1 MKHCRGVRGS
11 EGYAIPDAGWPGYAK
26 QFLKDATYSHEHAH
40 LYLSIYRSI
49 SLSLFLSLS
58 LYIYIYIHT

>member
-40 LYLSIYRSI
+40 LYLSTGAHANI
-49 SLSLFLSLS
+49 
-58 LYIYIYIHT
+58 